1 MQRRSDEASYLSKP
15 YCQAT
20 LAEHREA
27 ELDPVERH
35 LRQHLGV
42 ERSEMGR
49 HASKHPVYD
58 LPQIHNALAACL
70 PKWKLEFEAGG
81 EREWRNWCPSRVRW
95 QIRPGEWRDF
105 VDNGS
110 LFYRLPNGKGRV
122 LTLSGPHNTGDG
134 EYYEFAII
142 SRRDDQKAVT
152 EEFSILERWMRDNH
166 YLRRQTLRADGSLL
180 PQLPNLTWDD
190 VSLPGHV
197 REALVENTAGLLERR
212 QLFRKYGV
220 PQKRGLLL
228 HGPPGTGK
236 TMIGKVLA
244 SQGLATF
251 IYATAGD
258 CESLPSMRHLFQLA
272 RRLRPTILFL
282 EDLDLFGADRY
293 SQLRTGPLGELLAQM
308 DGLEGND
315 GLIIVATTNDLD
327 AIEPAL
333 KDRPSRFDVVL
344 EIGMPEKTERRRIV
358 ELSLPASVCSPIVS
372 NELTE
377 ATDGFSGAQVRE
389 LAYLAMQAALLR
401 GDIGDT
407 TRLVVEDVDIKKA
420 RQQIIG
426 SRKRDGKV
434 GFAYRGAGAEL
445 VTNTAPGP
453 RRHGI
458 RCKVRQ

>member
-1 MQRRSDEASYLSKP
+1 MQRKRDEASYLTKP

-27 ELDPVERH
+27 NSCLVQRH

-42 ERSEMGR
+42 EESDMRR

-58 LPQIHNALAACL
+58 LPQIHNALAACF

-81 EREWRNWCPSRVRW
+81 EREWRNWCPSRVHW

-110 LFYRLPNGKGRV
+110 LFYRLPNGAGRV
-122 LTLSGPHNTGDG
+122 VTLSGPHNTGDG
-134 EYYEFAII
+134 EYYEFAIV

-152 EEFSILERWMRDNH
+152 EELSILQRWMRENH
-166 YLRRQTLRADGSLL
+166 YLKGQTLRVDGSLL
-180 PQLPNLTWDD
+180 PQSQDLTWDD
-190 VSLPGHV
+190 VSLLGHV
-197 REALVENTAGLLERR
+197 HEALVENTARLLERR
-212 QLFRKYGV
+212 QFFRKYGV

-258 CESLPSMRHLFQLA
+258 CESLPSMRHLFRLA

-282 EDLDLFGADRY
+282 EDLDLFGAGRY
-293 SQLRTGPLGELLAQM
+293 SQSRTGPLGELLAQM
-308 DGLEGND
+308 DGLEEND
-315 GLIIVATTNDLD
+315 GLITVATTNDLD

-344 EIGMPEKTERRRIV
+344 KIGLPEKTERRRIT
-358 ELSLPASVCSPIVS
+358 ELSLPGACCSSVNV
-372 NELTE
+372 NKLTE

-389 LAYLAMQAALLR
+389 LAFLAMQQALLR
-401 GDIGDT
+401 GDFDEAT
-407 TRLVVEDVDIKKA
+407 PLLVQDVDIEKA

-434 GFAYRGAGAEL
+434 GFAYRESRYADCD
-445 VTNTAPGP
+445 N
-453 RRHGI
+453 
-458 RCKVRQ
+458 

>member
-1 MQRRSDEASYLSKP
+1 MQRRTDEATCLSKP

-27 ELDPVERH
+27 NLDLVERR
-35 LRQHLGV
+35 LRQHLRV
-42 ERSEMGR
+42 ERSDMRR
-49 HASKHPVYD
+49 HTSKHPVYD
-58 LPQIHNALAACL
+58 LPQIHNALAACF
-70 PKWKLEFEAGG
+70 PEWKLEFEAGG

-105 VDNGS
+105 VDNGT
-110 LFYRLPNGKGRV
+110 LFYQLSDGTGRV

-142 SRRDDQKAVT
+142 SRQDDQKTVT
-152 EEFSILERWMRDNH
+152 EESSILERWMRDNH
-166 YLRRQTLRADGSLL
+166 YLRGQTLRADGSLL

-190 VSLPGHV
+190 VSLAGHI
-197 REALVENTAGLLERR
+197 REALIKNTAELLERR
-212 QLFRKYGV
+212 QLFQKHGV

-228 HGPPGTGK
+228 YGPPGTGK

-258 CESLPSMRHLFQLA
+258 CESLHSMRHLFQLA

-282 EDLDLFGADRY
+282 EDLDLFGADRS

-308 DGLEGND
+308 DGLEEND

-358 ELSLPASVCSPIVS
+358 ELSLPATVCCPAVS
-372 NELTE
+372 NRITE

-389 LAYLAMQAALLR
+389 LAFLAIQTVLLR
-401 GDIGDT
+401 GDVSDACS
-407 TRLVVEDVDIKKA
+407 LVVEDVDIKTA

-426 SRKRDGKV
+426 SRERDGKV
-434 GFAYRGAGAEL
+434 GFAYRETSPPL
-445 VTNTAPGP
+445 VTDAVPD
-453 RRHGI
+453 RRHPRI
-458 RCKVRQ
+458 RRTR